1 MQTHH
6 HAHGTHATEPQPPFS
21 RLLDQLDATLG
32 WMTHQREPSPHLIT
46 AFSRLKRQLRQAR
59 RFDAGLSTHGRLADL
74 KFLQF
79 LPLHLPFPQIALT
92 FEDEHGLHMVLA
104 EETSA
109 ASAAEM
115 LSSRTLPW
123 LETFSDGAIWVQGF
137 SFDAGLK
144 HWTPGQISL
153 LVSRHWLHSKSA
165 TGDGLTLN
173 ALPVP
178 VFEERS
184 FPSVDEAAR
193 AYAYLAGLLSFCE
206 ALAAE
211 DLRQDMNDRSPR
223 KKSSIPMEATLAPR
237 ERRWRPAPVM
247 QPAIIK
253 LGAPRYRKTPAARPG
268 LRHGP
273 CEHYRRGHWRRIS
286 RARCVWVRTCLVGA
300 QEGEYKTIPKTKKN
314 YVIKTFS

>member
-1 MQTHH
+1 MHSHAPATHFVSD
-6 HAHGTHATEPQPPFS
+6 PFNV
-21 RLLDQLDATLG
+21 LVDQLDATLD
-32 WMTHQREPSPHLIT
+32 WMKHQREPSPRLIA
-46 AFSRLKRQLRQAR
+46 AFSRLKRHLRQSR
-59 RFDAGLSTHGRLADL
+59 HFDAGLNTHGRLADL
-74 KFLQF
+74 KFLQS

-92 FEDEHGLHMVLA
+92 FEDEHGIHMALA

-109 ASAAEM
+109 AAAAEM

-178 VFEERS
+178 VFEERIL
-184 FPSVDEAAR
+184 PSVDEAAR

-223 KKSSIPMEATLAPR
+223 KKSSIPMATLAPR

-253 LGAPRYRKTPAARPG
+253 LGAPRYRKAPAARPG

>member
-1 MQTHH
+1 MRS
-6 HAHGTHATEPQPPFS
+6 HAPSAHFVTDPFS
-21 RLLDQLDATLG
+21 LLIDQLDATIN
-32 WMTHQREPSPHLIT
+32 WMAFQRGHSPRLID
-46 AFSRLKRQLRQAR
+46 AFSRIRRRLRQAR

-74 KFLQF
+74 KFLQS

-92 FEDEHGLHMVLA
+92 FEDEYGLHGLLA
-104 EETSA
+104 EELSA
-109 ASAAEM
+109 AAAAEM
-115 LSSRTLPW
+115 LSAQAMPW
-123 LETFSDGAIWVQGF
+123 LEIFSDGAILVQGF

-144 HWTPGQISL
+144 RWTPGQVGL
-153 LVSRHWLHSKSA
+153 LVSRHWLHSKIA

-178 VFEERS
+178 VFEERNM
-184 FPSVDEAAR
+184 PSVDEAAR

-211 DLRQDMNDRSPR
+211 DLRQDMADRSPR
-223 KKSSIPMEATLAPR
+223 KKSSIPMEAALAPR
-237 ERRWRPAPVM
+237 ERRWQPAPVM

-253 LGAPRYRKTPAARPG
+253 LGAPRYRKAPAARPG

-273 CEHYRRGHWRRIS
+273 CEHYRRGHWRRLS
-286 RARCVWVRTCLVGA
+286 RARCIWVKTCLVGA